1 MILLYRYLRGGLAA
15 RMPEESDDGSSY
27 EYYSDYEDEEVNYS
41 YNLSPYSQTPWPDFN
56 EQELEASKAMRK
68 WLKVIREMSGE
79 DVDAFLEK
87 KQIIENGNSPASR
100 ECCAAVLETKT
111 KFKTPGLKFYQ
122 NNRKLSLH

>member
-1 MILLYRYLRGGLAA
+1 
-15 RMPEESDDGSSY
+15 MPEESDDSSSY
-27 EYYSDYEDEEVNYS
+27 EYYSDYEEEEELNYS

-56 EQELEASKAMRK
+56 ERELEASKAMRK
-68 WLKVIREMSGE
+68 WLKFITEMSGE

-87 KQIIENGNSPASR
+87 KQIIENGNSPSSR

-111 KFKTPGLKFYQ
+111 GYKIPGLKFYQ